1 MYSFENRFKSL
12 ISLDIIRIC
21 KIFEILQ
28 YSFIFLVLLV
38 ITMYFMNKFYY
49 SDKYDLDNKIDHSDN
64 KTKKKFKIFWIV
76 FRDTFIIILL
86 LFYIRKIALLFPSIP
101 NLLYP
106 KFFEHSTL
114 EYSIH
119 IALVVVF
126 IELLPKYK
134 NKIHELK
141 NIISDD

>member
-1 MYSFENRFKSL
+1 MYSFKNRFKKL
-12 ISLDIIRIC
+12 ISLDMIRIC
-21 KIFEILQ
+21 KIFEIFQ
-28 YSFIFLVLLV
+28 YSLIFLVLLV
-38 ITMYFMNKFYY
+38 ITMFLLNKFYY
-49 SDKYDLDNKIDHSDN
+49 SDKYELHNKVDHTDN
-64 KTKKKFKIFWIV
+64 KTKKIIKIFWIV

-106 KFFEHSTL
+106 KFIEHSTL

-134 NKIHELK
+134 NKIAELK
-141 NIISDD
+141 TIIADE